1 MSNGIAIAQWRE
13 ELEAE
18 LKETILGFWMKHAID
33 EKNGGFVGAI
43 AHDMTVA
50 GDADKG
56 LVLNARILWTFASAY
71 RVYKDEAYLR
81 MAARAYE
88 ELDRKFRDRTNG
100 GLYWMIDASGKPV
113 QDKKQVYGQAFAIY
127 ALSEYY
133 RAAGFGPALV
143 WAKELYLLLEKH
155 AYDPAHRG
163 YIEALAADWT
173 QTGDLS
179 LSGKDLNERKS
190 MNTHLHVLEA
200 YTNLYR
206 VWQPEG
212 LRMKLADLIDIHLD
226 KIVDA
231 SSHHFLLFFDDEWV
245 SKSEHV
251 SYGHDIEGSWL
262 LCEAADVLGDE
273 ARIARVRKEALA
285 MADATIA
292 EGIDADGGV
301 FNEADGHGH
310 LDDSK
315 DWWPQA
321 EAMVGFLNAYQLTG
335 DEAYIEAARNSWTF
349 IKSFIRDAENG
360 EWHWQVTR
368 EGVPVTTHPKVDPW
382 KCPYHNGRACLEGL
396 ERLAHIEAHR

>member
-1 MSNGIAIAQWRE
+1 MSTLLTNDQWRR
-13 ELEAE
+13 ELEDE
-18 LKETILGFWMKHAID
+18 LRARILGFWMKRTIN
-33 EKNGGFVGAI
+33 EKHGGFVGEI
-43 AHDMTVA
+43 KHDITVNE
-50 GDADKG
+50 DADKG

-71 RVYKDEAYLR
+71 RVYKDQAYLT
-81 MAARAYE
+81 MAQRAYM
-88 ELDRKFRDRTNG
+88 ELDAHFRDRANG
-100 GLYWMIDASGKPV
+100 GLYWMVSAAGEPV
-113 QDKKQVYGQAFAIY
+113 ESKKQVYGQAFAIY
-127 ALSEYY
+127 ALAEYY
-133 RAAGFGPALV
+133 RATGSGEALD
-143 WAKELYLLLEKH
+143 WAKEIYLLIEKH
-155 AYDPAHRG
+155 AYESAHRG

-173 QTGDLS
+173 QTDDLS

-212 LRMKLADLIDIHLD
+212 LRMKLTDLIDIHLD
-226 KIVDA
+226 KIVNADN
-231 SSHHFLLFFDDEWV
+231 HHFLLFFDDEWT
-245 SKSEHV
+245 SKSGHI

-273 ARIARVRKEALA
+273 ARIARVRAEALA
-285 MADATIA
+285 MADATLA
-292 EGIDADGGV
+292 EGMDTDGGV

-335 DEAYIEAARNSWTF
+335 NEKYSQAARNSWTF
-349 IKSFIRDAENG
+349 IKTFISDPVNG

-368 EGVPVTTHPKVDPW
+368 EGVPVPSHPKVNPW